1 MEIILNFAKNCV
13 QYFRIFSLKKKIIA
27 SSATGIFIVFLLAFG
42 AFSFPK
48 ISFGGSPSLSGGF
61 ADASSDASGTVETIS
76 GTILSPGTGLNVTV
90 SVKPS
95 AGGSDDSNQTNV
107 DSSDGSFTIEM
118 SDLNPDTEY
127 EYQITN
133 SADESVIAAYDDT
146 KTFTTNNADGTAGSS
161 DGSTTGPG
169 TATNPNVIVATSSI
183 LVFVGKID
191 RRIINPLII
200 FAFACALAFFLFGV
214 VKFIVDS
221 ATASEKN
228 DGKQHMLWGLV
239 GMFIMFAVFGVLKL
253 IEHTLGINVS
263 NNPLLYR

>member
-13 QYFRIFSLKKKIIA
+13 QYFRIFSVKKKIIA

-61 ADASSDASGTVETIS
+61 VDASSDASGTVETIT
-76 GTILSPGTGLNVTV
+76 GTILSPGTGLNITV
-90 SVKPS
+90 DVKPS
-95 AGGSDDSNQTNV
+95 AGGSESPNQTNV
-107 DSSDGSFTIEM
+107 DSSDGSFSIEM

-133 SADESVIAAYDDT
+133 SADESVIAAYDDS
-146 KTFTTNNADGTAGSS
+146 KTFTTNNADGTTGDSGPGAGTGSS
-161 DGSTTGPG
+161 TD
-169 TATNPNVIVATSSI
+169 PNVIVATSSI

-253 IEHTLGINVS
+253 IEHTLGIDVS